1 MELYD
6 VMRTAFAAR
15 EFFDEDI
22 SNKQISAILENARF
36 APSGGNRQGWK
47 VVVVRNKETRLAL
60 KPLIEPVFRRYLAQ
74 VGIGESPWNTVHQTV
89 LTQEQIN
96 QQELPEGF
104 VDNLVGAPVLLLVF
118 LDLSVVASFDSEA
131 ERVGVISGGS
141 IYPFVW
147 NILLSA
153 RNEGLGGT
161 LTTFVGG
168 NEVELRQLLNVP
180 DHYAFSAMIPLGK
193 PVKQLTRLNRKPVES
208 FAVLETFDGLPL
220 KENS

>member
-118 LDLSVVASFDSEA
+118 LDLSVVASLI
-131 ERVGVISGGS
+131 VKLSGS
-141 IYPFVW
+141 V
-147 NILLSA
+147 
-153 RNEGLGGT
+153 
-161 LTTFVGG
+161 
-168 NEVELRQLLNVP
+168 
-180 DHYAFSAMIPLGK
+180 
-193 PVKQLTRLNRKPVES
+193 
-208 FAVLETFDGLPL
+208 
-220 KENS
+220 

>member
-15 EFFDEDI
+15 EFFDEEI
-22 SNKQISAILENARF
+22 SNSQISAILENARF

-89 LTQEQIN
+89 LTQEQIDR
-96 QQELPEGF
+96 QELPEGF

-118 LDLSVVASFDSEA
+118 LDLSVVASFDSAA

-193 PVKQLTRLNRKPVES
+193 PVKQLTRLTRKPVES

-220 KENS
+220 NENS

>member
-15 EFFDEDI
+15 EFFDEEI
-22 SNKQISAILENARF
+22 SNNQISAILENARF

-89 LTQEQIN
+89 LTQEQIDR
-96 QQELPEGF
+96 QELPEGF

-118 LDLSVVASFDSEA
+118 LDLSVVASFDSTA

-193 PVKQLTRLNRKPVES
+193 PVKQLTRLTRKPVES

-220 KENS
+220 NENS